1 MTIDCP
7 CLRIFCG
14 VTVCHKQ
21 VDIHSFVILSCVTTT
36 DCGYHAVQVRTKDRT
51 FESIAHLI
59 EYHMSEQLPITSS
72 DSEILLQTP
81 VVCHHRN

>member
-1 MTIDCP
+1 M
-7 CLRIFCG
+7 LRLLI
-14 VTVCHKQ
+14 VV
-21 VDIHSFVILSCVTTT
+21 VVP
-36 DCGYHAVQVRTKDRT
+36 VQVRTKDRT

>member
-1 MTIDCP
+1 MCV
-7 CLRIFCG
+7 LRLLI
-14 VTVCHKQ
+14 VV
-21 VDIHSFVILSCVTTT
+21 VVS
-36 DCGYHAVQVRTKDRT
+36 VQVRTKDRT